1 MTQPL
6 IDLGWP
12 AARLGEALE
21 ALALQSGLGAGGA
34 AAPAP
39 VAPRSAAAEE
49 QLGPWIEAAARWLGC
64 EAEAVQTPYGE
75 VEDLVAA
82 AAPAL
87 VRLPGPG
94 TPVFLALFAGKR
106 GRVAILT
113 PERRVVRRPAAEIR
127 AALCREV
134 EGPIAGEVEQFLAEA
149 GLRGRRRPWVRRV
162 LFRQLLVNTRVGG
175 CWLLRPAGAAGLG
188 SQARETRLPRLLFIL
203 LCAHAAGYGLW
214 VLSWWLLGS
223 LSLHGR
229 LAPSWLAAWMLL
241 LATLIPC
248 RLAATVAGGLLS
260 IHGGSVLKRR
270 LLVGAL
276 KLEPDEVRHLGV
288 GRLLGRVIESEV
300 LETMALTGG
309 FLGLTAVLEL
319 GLAAVVLGAGA
330 GSGLHVALL
339 GGTVLATGLLALG
352 YLRRRRCWTEERVDL
367 TNDLVERMV
376 GHRTRLAQQPRGQWN
391 AGEDQALERYFRASA
406 SLDRLGVALQVLVP
420 RGWFLVA
427 LLGLAPVFVGGASVT
442 ALAVSVGGIVLAYRA
457 LRGLGEGLD
466 RLTAAWIA
474 WQRIGPLW
482 RAARRPEPIG
492 QPRFA
497 GASVPGEPR
506 GRRSGQPLLDVHDL
520 VFRYRDRGEAILQ
533 GASLRVHAGDRLLLE
548 GPSGG
553 GKSTLAAL
561 LAGGRVP
568 EAGLLLCNGLDRETL
583 GAEGWRRRVV
593 LAPQYHENHVL
604 MGTFAFNVLLGRGW
618 PPRPN
623 DLEEAE
629 RVCRALDLGPL
640 LDRMPAGMQQVVGET
655 GWQLSHGEK
664 SRLYIARAILQGG
677 EVLLL
682 DESFA
687 ALDPPTLRRTLAF
700 VLEKAP
706 TVLVIAHP

>member
-6 IDLGWP
+6 TDLGWP
-12 AARLGEALE
+12 ADRLGEALD
-21 ALALQSGLGAGGA
+21 ALARQSGLGRSGA

-39 VAPRSAAAEE
+39 VAPGGAAAEE
-49 QLGPWIEAAARWLGC
+49 QLGLWIEAAARWLGC

-94 TPVFLALFAGKR
+94 TPVFLALFAGKH
-106 GRVAILT
+106 GRVSILT
-113 PERRVVRRPAAEIR
+113 PERRMVRRPAAEVR
-127 AALCREV
+127 DALCREV
-134 EGPIAGEVEQFLAEA
+134 ERPRAGEVEQLLADA
-149 GLRGRRRPWVRRV
+149 GLRGRRRPRVRRV
-162 LFRQLLVNTRVGG
+162 LFRQLLVNTRMGG

-248 RLAATVAGGLLS
+248 RLAATAAGGLLS

-276 KLEPDEVRHLGV
+276 KMEPDEVRHLGV
-288 GRLLGRVIESEV
+288 GQLLGRVIESEV

-352 YLRRRRCWTEERVDL
+352 YFRRRRCWTEERVDL

-376 GHRTRLAQQPRGQWN
+376 GHRTRWPSGRGHWN
-391 AGEDQALERYFRASA
+391 EGEDQALERYFRASA

-420 RGWFLVA
+420 RLVSRRTAWPGTDLCRRRFRLSTGRHGGWHRAGLSGIARPGGRPGPADRGMDRLGAHRSFVA
-427 LLGLAPVFVGGASVT
+427 GGPASRTDRPAPLRWRLRAGGAPRPPF
-442 ALAVSVGGIVLAYRA
+442 RA
-457 LRGLGEGLD
+457 
-466 RLTAAWIA
+466 A
-474 WQRIGPLW
+474 
-482 RAARRPEPIG
+482 AARRPRPG
-492 QPRFA
+492 LPLPRPRRSDSPGGFSA
-497 GASVPGEPR
+497 GPRRGPALARGAVR
-506 GRRSGQPLLDVHDL
+506 GRQINTCG
-520 VFRYRDRGEAILQ
+520 I
-533 GASLRVHAGDRLLLE
+533 
-548 GPSGG
+548 
-553 GKSTLAAL
+553 

-583 GAEGWRRRVV
+583 GAEDWRRRVV

-677 EVLLL
+677 EVLVL

-687 ALDPPTLRRTLAF
+687 ALDPPTLRRTLAY

-706 TVLVIAHP
+706 TLLVIAHP